1 MDLCTFYTRLSRPL
15 REIHPGLIVVSDVNG
30 ILLALQYAMVQTG
43 TSSGDTLSL
52 DDARLIREMAAGDS
66 SALARFYDR
75 WSGDVYAIAI
85 AILRVPQDAEEVVED
100 VFWQAWNQASR
111 FDSAR
116 GQVRQ
121 WISSIA
127 RSRALDRLKSMKRRR
142 EDALEA
148 APLAQLSDSRDAS
161 DELVQAEQVSEV
173 TKALLALPQAQREA
187 VEMAYYGGLSQSE
200 IAQSTG
206 EPIGTIKTRTR
217 LGMQKLRESMGN
229 QKGSRA

>member
-1 MDLCTFYTRLSRPL
+1 
-15 REIHPGLIVVSDVNG
+15 
-30 ILLALQYAMVQTG
+30 MVQTG
-43 TSSGDTLSL
+43 PRSAETSSL

-75 WSGDVYAIAI
+75 WSGDVYSIAVSI
-85 AILRVPQDAEEVVED
+85 VRVPQDAEEIVED

-111 FDSAR
+111 FDMAR

-121 WISSIA
+121 WISTIA

-142 EDALEA
+142 EDALES
-148 APLAQLSDSRDAS
+148 APLTQLSDSRDAS
-161 DELVQAEQVSEV
+161 DELMQAEGVSQV
-173 TKALLALPQAQREA
+173 TKALLALPQAQREV

-200 IAQSTG
+200 ISQSTG

-217 LGMQKLRESMGN
+217 LGMQKLRESIGVS
-229 QKGSRA
+229 KEARA

>member
-1 MDLCTFYTRLSRPL
+1 
-15 REIHPGLIVVSDVNG
+15 
-30 ILLALQYAMVQTG
+30 MVQTG
-43 TSSGDTLSL
+43 PSSGDTLSL
-52 DDARLIREMAAGDS
+52 DDARLIREMASGDS
-66 SALARFYDR
+66 GALSRFYDR

-85 AILRVPQDAEEVVED
+85 AIVRVPQDAEEIVED

-121 WISSIA
+121 WIASIA
-127 RSRALDRLKSMKRRR
+127 RSRALDRLKSVKRRR
-142 EDALEA
+142 EEALES
-148 APLAQLSDSRDAS
+148 APLARLADAADAS
-161 DELVQAEQVSEV
+161 DALMQEENVSEV
-173 TKALLALPQAQREA
+173 TKALLALPQAQREV

-217 LGMQKLRESMGN
+217 LGMQKLRESMGDS
-229 QKGSRA
+229 KGARA